1 MEQILLYA
9 LTVAAEQMP
18 EVKVCPSAVRS
29 AVSVFRHY
37 RCAALSD
44 VELTAMLKTPEQL
57 LKTFAF
63 YIETGCL
70 AEAKGR
76 KTLH

>member
-18 EVKVCPSAVRS
+18 EVKVRPSAVQS
-29 AVSVFRHY
+29 AVSLFRHY

-57 LKTFAF
+57 FKMFAL
-63 YIETGCL
+63 YTETSCSSD
-70 AEAKGR
+70 AKR
-76 KTLH
+76 HKTLH